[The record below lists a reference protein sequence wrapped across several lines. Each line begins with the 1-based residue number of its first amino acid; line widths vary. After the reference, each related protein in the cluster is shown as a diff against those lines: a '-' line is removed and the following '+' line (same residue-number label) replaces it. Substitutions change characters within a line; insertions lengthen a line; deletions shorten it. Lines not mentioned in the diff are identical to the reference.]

1 MAELALVCANHPDR
15 ETSLRCNKCGKLICS
30 QCAVRT
36 PVGYRCKECVRGQQK
51 IFETAVG
58 LDYAVAVILAAIGVA
73 VAVGVLN
80 FIGFWGLLVAP
91 IAGGGLAE
99 IIRWAV
105 RRRRGRRLP
114 RAAAIG
120 GAAGVLPHLVFPI
133 VSLVLVVGGGVG
145 SSQALLGILFGTL
158 WPLASGAIMIST
170 LYYRLRG
177 IRF

>member
-1 MAELALVCANHPDR
+1 MAESALVCANHPDR

-105 RRRRGRRLP
+105 RRRRGRR
-114 RAAAIG
+114 
-120 GAAGVLPHLVFPI
+120 
-133 VSLVLVVGGGVG
+133 
-145 SSQALLGILFGTL
+145 
-158 WPLASGAIMIST
+158 
-170 LYYRLRG
+170 
-177 IRF
+177 